1 MELTIFTP
9 LYNRADIVERLYLS
23 LRKQHIKAFEW
34 LVIDDGSKDNA
45 EIKFSQWQKCDNGF
59 EIRYFKTE
67 NGGKHRAINKA
78 VQMAKGRMF
87 FIVDSDDWLPE
98 NAVEKIFE
106 IDSGIEDKSGFA
118 GFSGI
123 RRTPEGKLIGT
134 TFEGKDYVDINSLE
148 RDKYG
153 ITGDKSEVFY
163 LEVLK
168 KYPFP
173 EIENENF
180 ITEDIV
186 WSRMAHD
193 GYKIRWTNEEIY
205 LGDYLEGGLT
215 MQGRGIFIRNP
226 IGYTMYVR
234 QIADFKQMSR
244 KERYHYYY
252 YCYDDLK
259 DTSGLFRTA
268 KLLQASA
275 VVLGLK
281 AIEMNSKQFLYNI
294 FKKNKGKEK

>member
-1 MELTIFTP
+1 MELTVFTP
-9 LYNRADIVERLYLS
+9 LYNRADIIEKLYLS
-23 LRKQHIKAFEW
+23 LRKQSVKDFEW
-34 LVIDDGSKDNA
+34 LVIDDGSKDGA
-45 EIKFSQWQKCDNGF
+45 EIRFAQWQKQDNGF
-59 EIRYFKTE
+59 RIRYLKTE

-78 VQMAKGRMF
+78 VKLAKGRMF

-98 NAVEKIFE
+98 DAVERIFE
-106 IDSGIEDKSGFA
+106 IDRSIKDKSEFA
-118 GFSGI
+118 GFSGV
-123 RRTPEGKLIGT
+123 RKTPEGKLIGT
-134 TFEGKDYVDINSLE
+134 TFDGEYIDVNSLE

-163 LEVLK
+163 LDVLK

-186 WSRMAHD
+186 WSRMAKD
-193 GYKIRWTNEEIY
+193 GYKIRWTNEVIY
-205 LGDYLEGGLT
+205 LGEYLEGGLT
-215 MQGRGIFIRNP
+215 LQGREIFIRNP

-234 QIADFKQMSR
+234 QIADFKQMNR

-259 DTSGLFRTA
+259 HTLGLWKTA
-268 KLLQASA
+268 KMLKAS
-275 VVLGLK
+275 VFILGLK
-281 AIEMNSKQFLYNI
+281 SAEMNSKQLLYNI
-294 FKKNKGKEK
+294 FRKNKVKAK

>member
-23 LRKQHIKAFEW
+23 LRQQSCKDFEW

-45 EIKFSQWQKCDNGF
+45 EIKFSQWQKQDNGF
-59 EIRYFKTE
+59 TLRYLKTE

-78 VQMAKGRMF
+78 VKMARGRMF

-98 NAVEKIFE
+98 NAVEKIFA
-106 IDSGIEDKSGFA
+106 IDSGIKDKSEFA

-123 RRTPEGKLIGT
+123 RKTPEGKLIGT
-134 TFEGKDYVDINSLE
+134 TFAGKDYIDVNSLE

-163 LEVLK
+163 LDILK

-205 LGDYLEGGLT
+205 SGNYLDGGLT
-215 MQGRGIFIRNP
+215 MQGRNIFIRNP

-234 QIADFKQMSR
+234 QIVQFRQMNF
-244 KERYHYYY
+244 KERYNYCY
-252 YCYDDLK
+252 YCYEDLK
-259 DTSGLFRTA
+259 HTSGLFRTA
-268 KLLQASA
+268 KLLHISA
-275 VVLGLK
+275 VVLGFK
-281 AIEMNSKQFLYNI
+281 AMTMNGRQLLYNI
-294 FKKNKGKEK
+294 FKKNKGKKT

>member
-9 LYNRADIVERLYLS
+9 LYNRADIVGRLYRS
-23 LRKQHIKAFEW
+23 LQQQTVKNFEW
-34 LVIDDGSKDNA
+34 LVIDDGSTDNA
-45 EIKFSQWQKCDNGF
+45 EQEFQQWQEQTQDF
-59 EIRYFKTE
+59 AVRYLRTE

-78 VQMAKGRMF
+78 VKMASGRMF

-98 NAVEKIFE
+98 DAVEKIYA
-106 IDSGIEDKSGFA
+106 IDKGIQDKSGFA

-123 RRTPEGKLIGT
+123 RKTPQGKLIGT
-134 TFEGKDYVDINSLE
+134 TFSGDYVDINSLE
-148 RDKYG
+148 RDTVG

-186 WSRMAHD
+186 WSRMARD

-205 LGDYLEGGLT
+205 LGDYLDGGLT
-215 MQGRGIFIRNP
+215 MQGRNIFIRNP
-226 IGYTMYVR
+226 VGYTMYVR
-234 QIADFKQMSR
+234 QIAEFRQMNR

-252 YCYDDLK
+252 YCYHDLK
-259 DTSGLFRTA
+259 HTLGLFRTA
-268 KLLQASA
+268 KLLHTSA
-275 VVLGLK
+275 VILGLK
-281 AIEMNSKQFLYNI
+281 ALKMDSKQLLYNI
-294 FKKNKGKEK
+294 FKKNKGKKV

>member
-23 LRKQHIKAFEW
+23 LRKQNVKEFEW

-45 EIKFSQWQKCDNGF
+45 EMKFSEWEKRDNGF
-59 EIRYFKTE
+59 EMRYFKTE

-78 VQMAKGRMF
+78 VKMAKGRMF

-106 IDSGIEDKSGFA
+106 IDSSIKDKSGFA

-134 TFEGKDYVDINSLE
+134 TFEGNYVDVNSLE
-148 RDKYG
+148 RDRYG

-163 LEVLK
+163 LDVLK
-168 KYPFP
+168 SYPFP
-173 EIENENF
+173 EIEHENF

-215 MQGRGIFIRNP
+215 MQGRDIFIRNP

-234 QIADFKQMSR
+234 QIADFKQMDR

-259 DTSGLFRTA
+259 DTLGLFKSA

-275 VVLGLK
+275 VILGLK
-281 AIEMNSKQFLYNI
+281 AIKMNSKQLLYNI
-294 FKKNKGKEK
+294 FKKNKVKEK